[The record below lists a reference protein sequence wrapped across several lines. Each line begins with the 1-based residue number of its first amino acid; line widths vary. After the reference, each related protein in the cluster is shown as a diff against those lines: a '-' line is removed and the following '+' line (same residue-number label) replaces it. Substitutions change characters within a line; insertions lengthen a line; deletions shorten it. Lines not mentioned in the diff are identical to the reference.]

1 MNIGDQ
7 VLQTLMDAI
16 PAPIFYK
23 DSDLIYRGCNT
34 AFLDFIGLPR
44 DQVLGKSVYGIAP
57 RELADVYN
65 KADAELLRQGG
76 VQIYEA
82 DVRYADRSHHRVE
95 FRKAVFIDTDTNEA
109 GGMIGVMLDVTDLRA
124 TEAELIVAKDRAEDA
139 DRAKSRF
146 LANIS
151 HELRTPLN
159 AILGFSQIIGEERFG
174 SVGNRRYVEYAHDI
188 MRSGGSLLGLIDNIL
203 DLSRIEANQTELA
216 LTAVDPISLARQ
228 CIDDITIGGAGSVSI
243 KLNETSDSSHS
254 VISTDEAR
262 LRQILLNLISN
273 ATKYSKPGGI
283 VTVIGQ
289 MVDGSFVFQIIDH
302 GIGIAPAALESVFE
316 PFQRVDDE
324 VKSGSPGYGLGL
336 PIAKALTEQLGGGLT
351 LESRLGQGTTATV
364 TLPLA

>member
-1 MNIGDQ
+1 
-7 VLQTLMDAI
+7 
-16 PAPIFYK
+16 
-23 DSDLIYRGCNT
+23 
-34 AFLDFIGLPR
+34 
-44 DQVLGKSVYGIAP
+44 
-57 RELADVYN
+57 
-65 KADAELLRQGG
+65 
-76 VQIYEA
+76 
-82 DVRYADRSHHRVE
+82 
-95 FRKAVFIDTDTNEA
+95 
-109 GGMIGVMLDVTDLRA
+109 
-124 TEAELIVAKDRAEDA
+124 
-139 DRAKSRF
+139 
-146 LANIS
+146 
-151 HELRTPLN
+151 
-159 AILGFSQIIGEERFG
+159 
-174 SVGNRRYVEYAHDI
+174 

-243 KLNETSDSSHS
+243 KLNKTSDSSHS

-273 ATKYSKPGGI
+273 ATKYSKPGGT
-283 VTVIGQ
+283 VTVICQ

-351 LESRLGQGTTATV
+351 LKSRLGQGTTATV

>member
-34 AFLDFIGLPR
+34 AFLEFIGLPR
-44 DQVLGKSVYGIAP
+44 DQALGKSVYGIAP
-57 RELADVYN
+57 RDLADVYH
-65 KADAELLRQGG
+65 KADAELLLQGG

-95 FRKAVFIDTDTNEA
+95 FRKAVFIDQETNKP

-159 AILGFSQIIGEERFG
+159 AILSFSQIIGEERFG
-174 SVGNRRYVEYAHDI
+174 SIGNDRYVGYAHDI

-203 DLSRIEANQTELA
+203 DLSRIEANQTELV
-216 LTAVDPISLARQ
+216 LTAIDPISLARQ
-228 CIDDITIGGAGSVSI
+228 CIDDIMVGGARSVNI
-243 KLNETSDSSHS
+243 NLNDTSDSPLPA
-254 VISTDEAR
+254 ISTDEAR
-262 LRQILLNLISN
+262 LR
-273 ATKYSKPGGI
+273 
-283 VTVIGQ
+283 
-289 MVDGSFVFQIIDH
+289 
-302 GIGIAPAALESVFE
+302 
-316 PFQRVDDE
+316 
-324 VKSGSPGYGLGL
+324 
-336 PIAKALTEQLGGGLT
+336 
-351 LESRLGQGTTATV
+351 
-364 TLPLA
+364 